1 MLFVFLSTGWDGTG
15 GSIVWL
21 LQSAMPS
28 SAACTRSDADFEC
41 VLAMIKEGYGMIML
55 AAVLRRRC
63 LTDSVVSWSW
73 RRLFVARSDCGQ
85 CAFADCSCS
94 LAQDLIIVTRRGGA
108 SICDLLGHPCWT
120 HCASV
125 VYFVTKKEHVS
136 YVLWVTERWPM
147 HHPIF
152 CSSVLVNHTQ
162 MLMLDGD
169 VQHQT
174 SSSELC
180 AVRDFMWWYFER
192 LDQ

>member
-1 MLFVFLSTGWDGTG
+1 MPRGLADGGLKPQYLHMFWLIKKKSVCKMLFVFLSTGWDGTG

-94 LAQDLIIVTRRGGA
+94 LAQDLIIVTRRGGRQYA
-108 SICDLLGHPCWT
+108 ICLVTRVGHIAQALFILSQRKSMFHMYCEWRNDDPCT
-120 HCASV
+120 TQ
-125 VYFVTKKEHVS
+125 YFVPVS
-136 YVLWVTERWPM
+136 L
-147 HHPIF
+147 
-152 CSSVLVNHTQ
+152 
-162 MLMLDGD
+162 
-169 VQHQT
+169 
-174 SSSELC
+174 
-180 AVRDFMWWYFER
+180 
-192 LDQ
+192 